1 MFYSFHISMLHD
13 TIILFLVHNILRA
26 CMLDHLRIAIPV
38 HESYL
43 TRLDDG
49 FSVIVGNVADFGFEM
64 ASRHVDVTEDGT
76 LVPKDL
82 YAPYESLPSSYSG
95 LAVKFFDKCTLTDPY
110 VEIKASP
117 AKLLQGHNV
126 YGGES
131 VGNAACEMLG
141 ILFQSIPELGDR
153 LDVSLSTI
161 RHIDTTFSSSVT
173 NEAIIPKII
182 DYLSR
187 INNGQTRA
195 TKNKKYETT
204 AYWGGESSRLLQL
217 KCYAKYEEMLYQI
230 ETMKKEAKAGNE
242 QSKML
247 LDTVYTPEL
256 LEYSKKLLRWEAR
269 IKSRKLERLG
279 LPTGLFD
286 FIKYQQENPDVLTVL
301 WKQAFAPIF
310 DTFKGQTMP
319 YSTDD
324 DLHQI
329 FKDKLKVITPAGR
342 VSYTR
347 ANNVMNF
354 FHLIRDVGLVE
365 VKTRYSSSTYY
376 RLMGFLNDVD
386 LSAAWLAN
394 LHTKRKGDIVPLVN
408 FCHVDFVAQFPIG
421 YVPPNSRF
429 NLPLTA

>member
-1 MFYSFHISMLHD
+1 
-13 TIILFLVHNILRA
+13 
-26 CMLDHLRIAIPV
+26 MLDHLRILIPV
-38 HESYL
+38 HENFL
-43 TRLDDG
+43 TRLNDG
-49 FSVIVGNVADFGFEM
+49 SSVIIGNVGDFGFDM
-64 ASRHVDVTEDGT
+64 AARCVEPDENGV

-141 ILFQSIPELGDR
+141 ILFQSIPELGQR
-153 LDVSLSTI
+153 LDISLSTI
-161 RHIDTTFSSSVT
+161 GHIDTTFSSTVT

-187 INNGQTRA
+187 ISNGQTKA

-204 AYWGGESSRLLQL
+204 AYWGGETSRLLQL
-217 KCYAKYEEMLYQI
+217 KAYAKFPELLV
-230 ETMKKEAKAGNE
+230 TMEKLKKQAAAHDA
-242 QSKML
+242 QAQML

-256 LEYSKKLLRWEAR
+256 LNYSKRLLRWEAR
-269 IKSRKLERLG
+269 IKARKLERLG

-286 FIKYQQENPDVLTVL
+286 FIKYQQQNPDILTVL
-301 WKQAFAPIF
+301 WRQAFTPIF
-310 DTFKGQTMP
+310 DTFKGQAMP

-324 DLHQI
+324 DLHNLL
-329 FKDKLKVITPAGR
+329 KDKLKTVTPSGR
-342 VSYTR
+342 VSYVK
-347 ANNVMNF
+347 ANNTMNF
-354 FHLIRDVGLVE
+354 FHLVRDVGLVA
-365 VKTRYSSSTYY
+365 VKGRYSSTAFY
-376 RLMGFLNDVD
+376 RYLQNLTDAG
-386 LSAAWLAN
+386 LSKAWLAN

-408 FCHVDFVAQFPIG
+408 FCHVDFVAQFPVG
-421 YVPPNSRF
+421 YVPPVSQF
-429 NLPLTA
+429 NLALVA